1 MKKTLSLL
9 LCGLLL
15 LTTLALGGCG
25 QKAEPPA
32 MIVNGVEIPQG
43 VINYYLNYGKD
54 YLTSYGIDF
63 TDEQNGAQYLS
74 MVEEQAVDIVTEV
87 AVVRTLAAEAGITVD
102 EGALAD
108 AMAEQKA
115 HFADDAAW
123 EEWLTTYELSEDDVN
138 WILEYQLLA
147 DALYE
152 QVNSDLTL
160 SDSELAEI
168 YNADPDAY
176 DTYKFGHIL
185 IAVEATTDEAGNT
198 IEPTDAA
205 WEEARA
211 TAADLISQIND
222 GSAKFEDL
230 AQRYNADST
239 KNTGGD
245 LGQYI
250 TKKASPYVEE
260 FNTAAFQLTEVG
272 EITQEPVRSS
282 FGYHIIK
289 LLDKTTGVGEAKD
302 AIIEE
307 KLGAER
313 YQRYADK
320 VDEALQNVEIT
331 QDYVR
336 KYAVAEEPTDA
347 DTTDADTADGD
358 TADGGEN
365 DNSGETQPAAN

>member
-9 LCGLLL
+9 VCGLLL
-15 LTTLALGGCG
+15 ATLTLSGCG
-25 QKAEPPA
+25 DKAKTPA

-63 TDEQNGAQYLS
+63 TDEQNGAQYMS
-74 MVEEQAVDIVTEV
+74 MVEEQAVDIVTEM
-87 AVVRTLAAEAGITVD
+87 AVVRTLAADASLTVD
-102 EGALAD
+102 KTALAD
-108 AMAEQKA
+108 AMNDQKA

-123 EEWLTTYELSEDDVN
+123 ETWLSTYELSEDDVN

-185 IAVEATTDEAGNT
+185 VSVEGTTDEAGNT
-198 IEPTDAA
+198 AEPDEAT
-205 WEEARA
+205 WETARK

-222 GSAKFEDL
+222 GSATFEEL

-245 LGQYI
+245 LGEYV
-250 TKKASPYVEE
+250 TKQESPYVEE
-260 FNTAAFQLTEVG
+260 FNAAAFQLTEVG
-272 EITQEPVRSS
+272 EITQEPVHTS

-302 AIIEE
+302 AIIDQE
-307 KLGAER
+307 LGDER
-313 YQRYADK
+313 DQRYFAA
-320 VDEALQNVEIT
+320 VDEAMQNVEIT
-331 QDYVR
+331 QDYTR
-336 KYAVAEEPTDA
+336 KYAVTEEPAAGDDTDSNA
-347 DTTDADTADGD
+347 ADG
-358 TADGGEN
+358 
-365 DNSGETQPAAN
+365 GETQPADN

>member
-9 LCGLLL
+9 LSGLLL
-15 LTTLALGGCG
+15 LAALTLGGCG
-25 QKAEPPA
+25 EKAEPPA

-43 VINYYLNYGKD
+43 VVNYYLNYGKD

-63 TDEQNGAQYLS
+63 TDEKNGAQYMS

-87 AVVRTLAAEAGITVD
+87 AVVRTLATEAGITVD
-102 EGALAD
+102 ETALSDALAD
-108 AMAEQKA
+108 QKA

-123 EEWLTTYELSEDDVN
+123 ETWLNTYELTEDDVN

-160 SDSELAEI
+160 SDSELAEA

-176 DTYKFGHIL
+176 DTYKFAHIL
-185 IAVEATTDEAGNT
+185 VSVQGETDEAGNT
-198 IEPTDAA
+198 TEPTDAA
-205 WEEARA
+205 WEEART
-211 TAADLISQIND
+211 TAVYLIKQIND
-222 GSAKFEDL
+222 GTATFEDL

-239 KNTGGD
+239 KATGGD
-245 LGQYI
+245 LGQYV
-250 TKKASPYVEE
+250 TKKDSPYVEE
-260 FNTAAFQLTEVG
+260 FNEAAFKLTEVG

-302 AIIEE
+302 AILED
-307 KLGAER
+307 KLGTER
-313 YQRYADK
+313 DQHYFEK
-320 VDEALQNVEIT
+320 VDEAMQNVEIT

-336 KYAVAEEPTDA
+336 KYALPEEPADN
-347 DTTDADTADGD
+347 DTTDGG

-365 DNSGETQPAAN
+365 NGGETQPANN